1 MLEVIS
7 TFYLVF
13 IFLWLVQ
20 VHGGRVSI
28 QGVNGVGVGKQ
39 LRQERL
45 KDVGEVCQKWRGDR
59 STLRADKQ
67 RKPSQSH
74 LRTAT
79 VTQSSNS

>member
-45 KDVGEVCQKWRGDR
+45 KDVGEV
-59 STLRADKQ
+59 
-67 RKPSQSH
+67 
-74 LRTAT
+74 
-79 VTQSSNS
+79 